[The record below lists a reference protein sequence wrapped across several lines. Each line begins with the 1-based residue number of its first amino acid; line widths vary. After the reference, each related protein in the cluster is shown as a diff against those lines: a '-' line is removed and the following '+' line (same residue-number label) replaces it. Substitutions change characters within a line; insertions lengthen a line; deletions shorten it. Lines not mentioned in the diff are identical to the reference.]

1 MDKSLILIQAKNA
14 VMAHDFMTAARLY
27 KELLKDDPSN
37 VEYLKQLGSIYVQA
51 QEDEKAIPYYEQII
65 TFYPHYVDAMN
76 SLGAIYRRL
85 KRYDESIQ
93 ILQRALEEDRQLPDV
108 NYNLGFT
115 YKEMGNYADAIE
127 AFEMVIHAK
136 PDDVLAYNHLGS
148 IYLAQKNY
156 EKSIAS
162 YRRGLQID
170 RNHPILNYNLAR
182 AYEQSGNETEAI
194 RCYQLALK
202 TRPGWKDCISD
213 YSNLLLKCQKNK
225 EASDLVNQAI
235 KMHPNDGDLLY
246 ILGQVYLNEYDYKKA
261 ESTFKKADN
270 LKGNDVKILSGL
282 AKAMEK
288 GEKPEQALETV
299 LSALEIDPY
308 NKDIRK
314 QYVEVLLDTADYEKA
329 FENVKQLYDAGG
341 DKDLQVLDLYGQY
354 YITQNEEENAK
365 PYYDKIQ
372 KINHHYK
379 DHIVNAAER
388 FNQIGNYDKAE
399 SYAKEFVR
407 QRPNLPDGYNMLGKI
422 SSEKGNLTEA
432 KKYYSQSQNVAKPN
446 HLADEKLS
454 QIEKQISELS
464 EQKTETPV
472 LPEVEE
478 TPVVQNEVVENPVA
492 EEKSEDE
499 EFDYAV
505 MGGNIP
511 LQEGL
516 VEKEGDFWGDE
527 EKEPEDEAETED
539 KKSENLPQENNS
551 APASLENSGKSDNAE
566 NLKSLDGENSGNAA
580 ENKSGTENPENFAE
594 NGNSGLSENAENSDF
609 ADDGENPEG
618 NKNATENQNAESEM
632 KMPDDDGLSLNDL
645 VNPDDDKFDFDDF
658 TGKKSDDE
666 NFENPAENHENSVE
680 NATPEIPENANV
692 TQNPLENSENLENP
706 AVAQPAA
713 EEIANPEVEA
723 KQEPETKPEDD
734 FDFADF
740 GGQKTEEENQ
750 KNYQPYKNPADDY
763 EKYKAQEDYAQSGY
777 TNPDSEAMKAALKA
791 QQMAEQLADEQFLL
805 RKENENSIQDALE
818 QLRKMNE
825 QHLEE
830 LKMQNQELKNQL
842 KEAQNSEP
850 VLEEEPQPEIS
861 ESEEIKNPEI
871 EENEKSEETENPTEE
886 ITELEELHESE
897 EIAPASDENLAENTE
912 NQDETAVEIKAEEIT
927 EDLPELEEV
936 EKSDEE
942 ENPLETENIVF
953 ETVDSLAWELQ
964 DAVEKLKA
972 EKQKLQEI
980 KFVDVE
986 ELTAEMEDL
995 SAGAD
1000 AELCTEEC
1008 SETAGEQG
1016 TEEFECRDTPSEE
1029 STEFADVEELTA
1041 EMEDLSAGAGAGL
1054 CTEECSETSG
1064 EPSAEEFEECRDASD
1079 TEDSEECRDTP
1090 SEETTEFA
1098 DVEEL
1103 ATEMEDLTAGAGA
1116 ELCTE
1121 ECSETTDEP
1130 TAEEFE
1136 ETGDAPATE
1145 DSEECRDT
1153 PSEEST
1159 EFADVEELTAEMED
1173 LSAGAGAELCTEEF
1187 ECRDTPSAEETL
1199 KKIQDSLVNQEVACE
1214 NAEKIEMFKKL
1225 RDLCTFLP
1233 ADDKNAQ
1240 NAGHNLV
1247 LMDYIIAKMSGK
1259 PGLLETVQSLKDSG
1273 ALGPQENAT
1282 ENFSDGTES
1291 EMVEKVLNKMKN
1303 LAKDLQDKTL
1313 SSALC
1318 ECADSV
1324 LGRLKDYE

>member
-14 VMAHDFMTAARLY
+14 VMSHDFMTAARLY

-65 TFYPHYVDAMN
+65 TFYPHYIDAMN

-213 YSNLLLKCQKNK
+213 YSDLLLKCQKNK

-270 LKGNDVKILSGL
+270 LKGNDIKILSGL

-299 LSALEIDPY
+299 ISALEIDPY
-308 NKDIRK
+308 NKEIRK

-379 DHIVNAAER
+379 DHIVNAAQR

-422 SSEKGNLTEA
+422 NSEKGNLSEA

-464 EQKTETPV
+464 EQKNEIPV
-472 LPEVEE
+472 LHEEEV
-478 TPVVQNEVVENPVA
+478 TSVIQNEVVENPVA
-492 EEKSEDE
+492 EEKTDDE

-527 EKEPEDEAETED
+527 EKEHEDEVENED
-539 KKSENLPQENNS
+539 KKSENPVQENNS
-551 APASLENSGKSDNAE
+551 LSESLENSGKSDNAE
-566 NLKSLDGENSGNAA
+566 NIKSSDVE
-580 ENKSGTENPENFAE
+580 KSGNFAE
-594 NGNSGLSENAENSDF
+594 NNSGTGNPENSVENENPANSENVENSDF
-609 ADDGENPEG
+609 TDDFENSEE
-618 NKNATENQNAESEM
+618 NKNAPENQNSESEM
-632 KMPDDDGLSLNDL
+632 KMPDDDALSLNEL

-666 NFENPAENHENSVE
+666 NFENTSESHENSPENVDSEISE
-680 NATPEIPENANV
+680 NASL
-692 TQNPLENSENLENP
+692 TQKPLENSGNP
-706 AVAQPAA
+706 AVAQPVA
-713 EEIANPEVEA
+713 EEIENSTNEE
-723 KQEPETKPEDD
+723 KSELEPENKSEND

-740 GGQKTEEENQ
+740 GGQKTKEESQ
-750 KNYQPYKNPADDY
+750 KNYQPYKNSADDY
-763 EKYKAQEDYAQSGY
+763 ENYKAQEVYVQSGCS
-777 TNPDSEAMKAALKA
+777 NPDSEAMKAALKA
-791 QQMAEQLADEQFLL
+791 QQMAEQLADEQFLM
-805 RKENENSIQDALE
+805 RKENENSIQDAIE

-825 QHLEE
+825 QQLEE

-842 KEAQNSEP
+842 KEAQNSES
-850 VLEEEPQPEIS
+850 VLEESSHSEIS
-861 ESEEIKNPEI
+861 ESEEIKNPKI
-871 EENEKSEETENPTEE
+871 EKNEKTEETENLNDVEE
-886 ITELEELHESE
+886 IAEFKELPESEENLQDDDEIFAKNTENQGEPVAEIKSE
-897 EIAPASDENLAENTE
+897 EIAENLS
-912 NQDETAVEIKAEEIT
+912 
-927 EDLPELEEV
+927 ELEEA
-936 EKSDEE
+936 EISE
-942 ENPLETENIVF
+942 ENENLPETENIIF

-964 DAVEKLKA
+964 DNVEKIKA

-980 KFVDVE
+980 KF
-986 ELTAEMEDL
+986 
-995 SAGAD
+995 
-1000 AELCTEEC
+1000 
-1008 SETAGEQG
+1008 
-1016 TEEFECRDTPSEE
+1016 
-1029 STEFADVEELTA
+1029 ADVEELMGEMEKSTDGVEAKLCTA
-1041 EMEDLSAGAGAGL
+1041 E
-1054 CTEECSETSG
+1054 CTE
-1064 EPSAEEFEECRDASD
+1064 
-1079 TEDSEECRDTP
+1079 
-1090 SEETTEFA
+1090 
-1098 DVEEL
+1098 
-1103 ATEMEDLTAGAGA
+1103 TAG
-1116 ELCTE
+1116 EL
-1121 ECSETTDEP
+1121 D
-1130 TAEEFE
+1130 
-1136 ETGDAPATE
+1136 
-1145 DSEECRDT
+1145 
-1153 PSEEST
+1153 
-1159 EFADVEELTAEMED
+1159 
-1173 LSAGAGAELCTEEF
+1173 TEEF
-1187 ECRDTPSAEETL
+1187 NECSDAPDTEVCEECCDAPSAEETL
-1199 KKIQDSLVNQEVACE
+1199 KKIQDSLVNREMECE

-1233 ADDKNAQ
+1233 ADDKNTQ

-1259 PGLLETVQSLKDSG
+1259 PGLLETVQSLRDSG
-1273 ALGPQENAT
+1273 VLGVQENAA

-1303 LAKDLQDKTL
+1303 LAKDLQDKPL
-1313 SSALC
+1313 SCALC

-1324 LGRLKDYE
+1324 LGRLKDSVQ

>member
-422 SSEKGNLTEA
+422 SSEKGNLAEA
-432 KKYYSQSQNVAKPN
+432 KKYYSQSQTVAKPN

-454 QIEKQISELS
+454 QIEKQIAELS
-464 EQKTETPV
+464 EQKNETPV

-478 TPVVQNEVVENPVA
+478 TPVIQNEAVENPVA
-492 EEKSEDE
+492 EEKPEDE

-527 EKEPEDEAETED
+527 EKEPEDETETED
-539 KKSENLPQENNS
+539 KKSENPVQENNS

-580 ENKSGTENPENFAE
+580 ENKSGAENPENFAE
-594 NGNSGLSENAENSDF
+594 NGNSGVSENAENSDF
-609 ADDGENPEG
+609 ADDSENPEG
-618 NKNATENQNAESEM
+618 NENQNAESEM
-632 KMPDDDGLSLNDL
+632 KIPDDDGLSLNDL

-680 NATPEIPENANV
+680 NATPEIPENASV
-692 TQNPLENSENLENP
+692 TQNPLENSESQ

-713 EEIANPEVEA
+713 EEIANPAVEA
-723 KQEPETKPEDD
+723 KPEPETKAEDD

-805 RKENENSIQDALE
+805 RKENENSIQDALD

-842 KEAQNSEP
+842 KEAQNSES

-871 EENEKSEETENPTEE
+871 EENEKTEEAENPTEE
-886 ITELEELHESE
+886 ITELEELPESE

-912 NQDETAVEIKAEEIT
+912 IQDETAVEIKSEEIA
-927 EDLPELEEV
+927 EDLPELEEA

-942 ENPLETENIVF
+942 ENSPETENITF

-980 KFVDVE
+980 KF
-986 ELTAEMEDL
+986 
-995 SAGAD
+995 
-1000 AELCTEEC
+1000 
-1008 SETAGEQG
+1008 
-1016 TEEFECRDTPSEE
+1016 
-1029 STEFADVEELTA
+1029 
-1041 EMEDLSAGAGAGL
+1041 
-1054 CTEECSETSG
+1054 
-1064 EPSAEEFEECRDASD
+1064 
-1079 TEDSEECRDTP
+1079 
-1090 SEETTEFA
+1090 
-1098 DVEEL
+1098 
-1103 ATEMEDLTAGAGA
+1103 
-1116 ELCTE
+1116 
-1121 ECSETTDEP
+1121 
-1130 TAEEFE
+1130 
-1136 ETGDAPATE
+1136 
-1145 DSEECRDT
+1145 
-1153 PSEEST
+1153 
-1159 EFADVEELTAEMED
+1159 ADVEELTAEMED
-1173 LSAGAGAELCTEEF
+1173 LSAGAGAELCTEECSEIAGELGTEEF
-1187 ECRDTPSAEETL
+1187 EENGDAPATEDSEECRDTPSEETTEFTDVEELTAEMEDLSAGAGAELCTEECSETAGEPGTEEFECRDAPATEDSEECRDAPATEDSEECRDTPSAEETL
-1199 KKIQDSLVNQEVACE
+1199 KKIQDSLVDRETACE

>member
-399 SYAKEFVR
+399 FYAKEFVR

-422 SSEKGNLTEA
+422 SSEKGNLAEA

-539 KKSENLPQENNS
+539 KKSENPVQENNS

-580 ENKSGTENPENFAE
+580 ENKSGAENPKNFAE
-594 NGNSGLSENAENSDF
+594 NGNSGLAENAENSDF
-609 ADDGENPEG
+609 ADDDENLAG

-692 TQNPLENSENLENP
+692 TQNPLENSENFENP

-723 KQEPETKPEDD
+723 KDEPETKAEDD

-777 TNPDSEAMKAALKA
+777 INPDSEAMKAALKA

-805 RKENENSIQDALE
+805 RKENENSIQDALD

-850 VLEEEPQPEIS
+850 VLEEDPQP
-861 ESEEIKNPEI
+861 
-871 EENEKSEETENPTEE
+871 
-886 ITELEELHESE
+886 
-897 EIAPASDENLAENTE
+897 
-912 NQDETAVEIKAEEIT
+912 
-927 EDLPELEEV
+927 
-936 EKSDEE
+936 
-942 ENPLETENIVF
+942 
-953 ETVDSLAWELQ
+953 
-964 DAVEKLKA
+964 
-972 EKQKLQEI
+972 
-980 KFVDVE
+980 
-986 ELTAEMEDL
+986 
-995 SAGAD
+995 
-1000 AELCTEEC
+1000 
-1008 SETAGEQG
+1008 
-1016 TEEFECRDTPSEE
+1016 
-1029 STEFADVEELTA
+1029 
-1041 EMEDLSAGAGAGL
+1041 
-1054 CTEECSETSG
+1054 
-1064 EPSAEEFEECRDASD
+1064 
-1079 TEDSEECRDTP
+1079 
-1090 SEETTEFA
+1090 
-1098 DVEEL
+1098 
-1103 ATEMEDLTAGAGA
+1103 
-1116 ELCTE
+1116 
-1121 ECSETTDEP
+1121 
-1130 TAEEFE
+1130 
-1136 ETGDAPATE
+1136 
-1145 DSEECRDT
+1145 
-1153 PSEEST
+1153 
-1159 EFADVEELTAEMED
+1159 
-1173 LSAGAGAELCTEEF
+1173 
-1187 ECRDTPSAEETL
+1187 
-1199 KKIQDSLVNQEVACE
+1199 
-1214 NAEKIEMFKKL
+1214 
-1225 RDLCTFLP
+1225 
-1233 ADDKNAQ
+1233 
-1240 NAGHNLV
+1240 
-1247 LMDYIIAKMSGK
+1247 
-1259 PGLLETVQSLKDSG
+1259 
-1273 ALGPQENAT
+1273 
-1282 ENFSDGTES
+1282 
-1291 EMVEKVLNKMKN
+1291 
-1303 LAKDLQDKTL
+1303 
-1313 SSALC
+1313 
-1318 ECADSV
+1318 
-1324 LGRLKDYE
+1324 

>member
-399 SYAKEFVR
+399 FYAKEFVR

-422 SSEKGNLTEA
+422 SSEKGNLAEA

-539 KKSENLPQENNS
+539 KKSENPVQENNS

-580 ENKSGTENPENFAE
+580 ENKSGAENPKNFAE
-594 NGNSGLSENAENSDF
+594 NGNSGLAENAENSDF
-609 ADDGENPEG
+609 ADDDENLAG

-692 TQNPLENSENLENP
+692 TQNPLENSENFENP

-723 KQEPETKPEDD
+723 KDEPETKAEDD

-777 TNPDSEAMKAALKA
+777 INPDSEAMKAALKA

-805 RKENENSIQDALE
+805 RKENENSIQDALD

-850 VLEEEPQPEIS
+850 VLEEDPQPEIS

-886 ITELEELHESE
+886 IAELEELPESE

-912 NQDETAVEIKAEEIT
+912 NQDETAVEIKSEEIT

-942 ENPLETENIVF
+942 ENPPETENIVF

-980 KFVDVE
+980 K
-986 ELTAEMEDL
+986 
-995 SAGAD
+995 
-1000 AELCTEEC
+1000 
-1008 SETAGEQG
+1008 
-1016 TEEFECRDTPSEE
+1016 
-1029 STEFADVEELTA
+1029 FADVEELTA

-1159 EFADVEELTAEMED
+1159 EFADVEELTAEMDD
-1173 LSAGAGAELCTEEF
+1173 LTSGAGAELCTEECSKTDGELNAEEF
-1187 ECRDTPSAEETL
+1187 EETGDAPVTEDSEECCDTSTAEETL

>member
-65 TFYPHYVDAMN
+65 TFYPHYIDAMN

-202 TRPGWKDCISD
+202 TRPGWKDCIRD

-422 SSEKGNLTEA
+422 SSEKGNFAEA

-464 EQKTETPV
+464 EQKNETPV

-492 EEKSEDE
+492 EEKTEDE

-527 EKEPEDEAETED
+527 EKEPEDETETED
-539 KKSENLPQENNS
+539 KKSENPVQENNS

-580 ENKSGTENPENFAE
+580 ENKSGTENPENFTE
-594 NGNSGLSENAENSDF
+594 NGNSGLAENAENSDF
-609 ADDGENPEG
+609 ADEAENPEG
-618 NKNATENQNAESEM
+618 NKNAAENQNAESEM

-658 TGKKSDDE
+658 TDKKSDDE
-666 NFENPAENHENSVE
+666 NFENPTENHENSVE
-680 NATPEIPENANV
+680 NAASEMPENASV
-692 TQNPLENSENLENP
+692 TQNPLENSENP

-713 EEIANPEVEA
+713 EEIANPAVEA
-723 KQEPETKPEDD
+723 KQEPETKAEDD

-777 TNPDSEAMKAALKA
+777 INPDSEAMKAALKA

-805 RKENENSIQDALE
+805 RKENENSIQDALD

-842 KEAQNSEP
+842 KEAQKSEP

-886 ITELEELHESE
+886 IAELEELPESE
-897 EIAPASDENLAENTE
+897 EIAPANDENLAKNTE
-912 NQDETAVEIKAEEIT
+912 NQDENAVEIKSEEIA

-936 EKSDEE
+936 EKTDEE
-942 ENPLETENIVF
+942 EKTAEEENSPETENIVF

-980 KFVDVE
+980 KF
-986 ELTAEMEDL
+986 
-995 SAGAD
+995 
-1000 AELCTEEC
+1000 
-1008 SETAGEQG
+1008 
-1016 TEEFECRDTPSEE
+1016 
-1029 STEFADVEELTA
+1029 ADVEELTS
-1041 EMEDLSAGAGAGL
+1041 EMEDLTSGAGAGL
-1054 CTEECSETSG
+1054 CTEECSETAG
-1064 EPSAEEFEECRDASD
+1064 EPETEEFEESRDTPD
-1079 TEDSEECRDTP
+1079 TDVSEQCRDTP

-1103 ATEMEDLTAGAGA
+1103 TSEMEDLTSTAGA

-1121 ECSETTDEP
+1121 ECSETT
-1130 TAEEFE
+1130 
-1136 ETGDAPATE
+1136 G
-1145 DSEECRDT
+1145 
-1153 PSEEST
+1153 
-1159 EFADVEELTAEMED
+1159 EL
-1173 LSAGAGAELCTEEF
+1173 STEEF

-1199 KKIQDSLVNQEVACE
+1199 KKIQDSLVDRETACE

-1259 PGLLETVQSLKDSG
+1259 PGLLETVQSLKASG
-1273 ALGPQENAT
+1273 ALGPQENAA

-1313 SSALC
+1313 SCALC

>member
-422 SSEKGNLTEA
+422 SSEKGNLAEA
-432 KKYYSQSQNVAKPN
+432 KKYYSQSQTVAKPN

-454 QIEKQISELS
+454 QIEKQIAELS
-464 EQKTETPV
+464 EQKNETPV

-478 TPVVQNEVVENPVA
+478 TPVIQNEAVENPVA
-492 EEKSEDE
+492 EEKPEDE

-527 EKEPEDEAETED
+527 EKEPEDETETED
-539 KKSENLPQENNS
+539 KKSENPVQENNS

-580 ENKSGTENPENFAE
+580 ENKSGAENPENFAE
-594 NGNSGLSENAENSDF
+594 NGNSGVSENAENSDF
-609 ADDGENPEG
+609 ADDSENPEG
-618 NKNATENQNAESEM
+618 NENQNAESEM
-632 KMPDDDGLSLNDL
+632 KIPDDDGLSLNDL

-680 NATPEIPENANV
+680 NATPEIPENASV
-692 TQNPLENSENLENP
+692 TQNPLENSESQ

-713 EEIANPEVEA
+713 EEIANPAVEA
-723 KQEPETKPEDD
+723 KPEPETKAEDD

-805 RKENENSIQDALE
+805 RKENENSIQDALD

-842 KEAQNSEP
+842 KEAQNSES

-871 EENEKSEETENPTEE
+871 EENEKSEETENLTDAEE
-886 ITELEELHESE
+886 ITELEELPESE

-912 NQDETAVEIKAEEIT
+912 IQDETAVEIKSEEIA
-927 EDLPELEEV
+927 EDLPELEEA

-942 ENPLETENIVF
+942 ENSPETENITF

-980 KFVDVE
+980 KFADVE
-986 ELTAEMEDL
+986 ELAAEMEDL
-995 SAGAD
+995 S
-1000 AELCTEEC
+1000 
-1008 SETAGEQG
+1008 
-1016 TEEFECRDTPSEE
+1016 
-1029 STEFADVEELTA
+1029 
-1041 EMEDLSAGAGAGL
+1041 
-1054 CTEECSETSG
+1054 
-1064 EPSAEEFEECRDASD
+1064 
-1079 TEDSEECRDTP
+1079 
-1090 SEETTEFA
+1090 
-1098 DVEEL
+1098 
-1103 ATEMEDLTAGAGA
+1103 AGAGA

-1121 ECSETTDEP
+1121 ECSETAGELGTEEFECRDAP
-1130 TAEEFE
+1130 VTEEFE
-1136 ETGDAPATE
+1136 ECAE
-1145 DSEECRDT
+1145 T
-1153 PSEEST
+1153 PSAEEIT
-1159 EFADVEELTAEMED
+1159 EFTDVEELTAEMED
-1173 LSAGAGAELCTEEF
+1173 LSAGAGAELCTEECSETAGEPGTEEF
-1187 ECRDTPSAEETL
+1187 ECRDAPATEDSEECRDTPSAEEITEFTDVEELTAEMEDLSAGAGAELCTEECSETDGEPTTEEFEECVETSGAGAELCTEECSEIAGELGTEEFEENGDAPATEDSEECRDTPSAEETL
-1199 KKIQDSLVNQEVACE
+1199 KKIQDSLVDRETACE